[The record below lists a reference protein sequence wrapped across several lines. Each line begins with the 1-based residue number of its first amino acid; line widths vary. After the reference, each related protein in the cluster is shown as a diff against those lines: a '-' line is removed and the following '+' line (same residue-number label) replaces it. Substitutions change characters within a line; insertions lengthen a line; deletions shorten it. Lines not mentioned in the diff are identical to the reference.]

1 MVSSDHY
8 DPPTAL
14 SRSVA
19 VLAHRYRS
27 AAAQPQGGHSK
38 AYCADGQSGQF
49 VSVVRHGEL
58 RLTQRKTIGTVLS
71 RDETTFTPG
80 CLRPLNVGAGT
91 SDNGHWRDKSIV
103 PIAKQNVS
111 IKPQRIVANAPHFE
125 EVQVKQSHAVSTV
138 SFQAHAFSDGESIH
152 LKLPGGLVSIS
163 SDAQQPSGHP
173 YLHAR
178 ARAPFRIKP
187 EAAG

>member
-1 MVSSDHY
+1 LQFWHTGTVPRRLSRRAAIAKRIA
-8 DPPTAL
+8 PTANQAN
-14 SRSVA
+14 SYPSYVTA
-19 VLAHRYRS
+19 NY
-27 AAAQPQGGHSK
+27 
-38 AYCADGQSGQF
+38 AYTA
-49 VSVVRHGEL
+49 E
-58 RLTQRKTIGTVLS
+58 KIGTVLS

-80 CLRPLNVGAGT
+80 CADR
-91 SDNGHWRDKSIV
+91 RDKSAV
-103 PIAKQNVS
+103 SRAKQNVS
-111 IKPQRIVANAPHFE
+111 VKPQRIVANAPHFE